1 MSENENVDLNEL
13 VKEMYDKIGSKE
25 DFKVLSLGVDTIY
38 FLDQRAF
45 TIKISLEPLS
55 YENEDE
61 ILKHAEMIKK
71 WRNTPLFKEVDEK

>member
-55 YENEDE
+55 YESEDE
-61 ILKHAEMIKK
+61 VLKHAEMIKK
-71 WRNTPLFKEVDEK
+71 WRSKRE